1 MVNGINHHTPSLFL
15 LFSIY
20 SNGLNGTISVY
31 PLEGPKAGMMPVP
44 ASANSPTAFTILD
57 VDQNAYLFV
66 GGIFG
71 TIKVFVC
78 QKL

>member
-1 MVNGINHHTPSLFL
+1 M
-15 LFSIY
+15 
-20 SNGLNGTISVY
+20 
-31 PLEGPKAGMMPVP
+31 AGMMPTP

-71 TIKVFVC
+71 SVKVPVCLSQNMKNLSSCCFLMIIFFLFVF
-78 QKL
+78 